1 LSLIGA
7 VVCLLIIALTWT
19 RRPSWISAEAT
30 AAPGDADVD
39 LGLTAPRETGPAG
52 GTRWI
57 APVVC
62 GLLGALVVAPWVG
75 VLTAIVVFAMIERPR
90 LRGLVMLV
98 PAALLAVC
106 ALYIVVEQYRY
117 RYPPV
122 FEWPTLFPRARTLAW
137 IAVMLLAADAI
148 VDILRSRARTRSEA
162 RSASGSPG
170 NRGGAPNQERQP
182 GRDQG
187 TA

>member
-1 LSLIGA
+1 
-7 VVCLLIIALTWT
+7 VCLLIIAVTWT

-30 AAPGDADVD
+30 ALPGDADVD
-39 LGLTAPRETGPAG
+39 LTLTAPEQTVPPG

-57 APVVC
+57 APVLC

-90 LRGLVMLV
+90 LRPLVMLV
-98 PAALLAVC
+98 PAALLAIC
-106 ALYIVVEQYRY
+106 ALYIVVQQYRY

-137 IAVMLLAADAI
+137 IAVVLLAADAV
-148 VDILRSRARTRSEA
+148 VDVVRSRARA
-162 RSASGSPG
+162 RSDARSHARSSSSSPG
-170 NRGGAPNQERQP
+170 SGGGTSNPERKP